1 MTVAEWTLVV
11 LKAVLTW
18 IHARRIVQHL
28 SCEVPDVYDFGS
40 ESNGQAA
47 GRRPAA

>member
-18 IHARRIVQHL
+18 IHARRIVKHL
-28 SCEVPDVYDFGS
+28 SYEVPDVRNAGS
-40 ESNGQAA
+40 ESTCQTA
-47 GRRPAA
+47 GRCPAS